1 MRNVLFAML
10 AFTLMLGAGVARAQ
24 EYVLGPQDV
33 IQVSVWMHPEL
44 EKTLTLNSE
53 GSITYPPLGD
63 IKAGGLTPSQL
74 ATRLGDRLSTYLRQT
89 STVTVTVSQPMS
101 HAVDVQGAVAK
112 PGRYGFEKIPGLVDV
127 LSAAGGAVPGAD
139 LANVQI
145 IRREGPQR
153 RTLRADVAAVL
164 RDGDTSK
171 LPALQAGDM
180 IVVPAGVAGGT
191 GAVSGGAGAAV
202 IGQVNHPGLY
212 GISEGTDLWVVLAQ
226 AGGTTDRADLA
237 GVRIL
242 TGATQGRVSVNKVDL
257 KDVLN
262 RGARAPVLVKPG
274 DVVYVGSTAGS
285 GLAKTWSGITA
296 VLGVTQYLLNVAV
309 LADVLKR

>member
-1 MRNVLFAML
+1 MRKVLFAVL
-10 AFTLMLGAGVARAQ
+10 AVVMVSGAGIARAQ
-24 EYVLGPQDV
+24 EYILGPEDV

-44 EKTLTLNSE
+44 EKTVTLNSD
-53 GSITYPPLGD
+53 GNITYPPLGE

-89 STVTVTVSQPMS
+89 STVTVTVSQPNS
-101 HAVDVQGAVAK
+101 HSVFVQGAVAK

-139 LANVQI
+139 LAAIQI

-180 IVVPAGVAGGT
+180 IVVPAGAAGGT
-191 GAVSGGAGAAV
+191 GAISGGAGAAV

-226 AGGTTDRADLA
+226 AGGTTDRADLG

-242 TGATQGRVSVNKVDL
+242 SSEAQGRVNVNKVDL
-257 KDVLN
+257 KNVLN
-262 RGARAPVLVKPG
+262 RGARGPVLVKPG
-274 DVVYVGSTAGS
+274 DVVFVGSTAGS
-285 GLAKTWSGITA
+285 GWAKTWSGVTA
-296 VLGVTQYLLNVAV
+296 VLGATQYLLNVAV